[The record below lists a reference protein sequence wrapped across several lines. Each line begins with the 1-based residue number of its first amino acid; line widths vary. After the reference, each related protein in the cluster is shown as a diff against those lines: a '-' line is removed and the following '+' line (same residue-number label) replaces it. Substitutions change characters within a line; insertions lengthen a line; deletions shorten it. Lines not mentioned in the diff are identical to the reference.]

1 MMQPVPTPT
10 PTPGVMTEVVTD
22 FANRLT
28 TPLVNLAGK
37 HPVGLLVALII
48 TILALGLT
56 NGIRLAYPVHREVTD
71 QPRWAAFVLGFF
83 DPFVG
88 NLWLLISWAGA
99 KVGFK
104 VRSPYDPASGKGVI
118 QPPRGSE

>member
-1 MMQPVPTPT
+1 MQPMPSPT
-10 PTPGVMTEVVTD
+10 PTPGVVTEVVTD
-22 FANRLT
+22 FANQLT

-37 HPVGLLVALII
+37 HPVGLLVAIVM

-118 QPPRGSE
+118 QPPKGSE